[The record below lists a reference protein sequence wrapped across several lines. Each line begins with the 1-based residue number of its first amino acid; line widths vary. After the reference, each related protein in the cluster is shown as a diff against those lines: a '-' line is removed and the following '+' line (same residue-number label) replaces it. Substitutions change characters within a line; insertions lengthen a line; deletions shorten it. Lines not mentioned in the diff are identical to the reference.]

1 MNIDILLV
9 YGANLHEVLL
19 QNYGKSLSN
28 EEFFPNFINFA
39 VKINFIMKYL
49 VSHFTI
55 QCADGEFMQSARE
68 ITAAIAGECGYE
80 TFLDTD
86 NGVDGYV
93 QVDFYDKAM
102 VEDSLADFP
111 MEGVSVTFTTD
122 EVEDQDWNETW
133 EQEEGFA
140 PINIDNR
147 LVIYDVLHPEL
158 GDGCLVLGDSGLTD
172 SNTPTPNT
180 QHLTP
185 ITIGIHARNAF
196 GTGTH
201 ETTQMIVGTLLDM
214 DLKDKRVLDCGC
226 GTGILAITALKCGA
240 VDAVA
245 YDIDEWSADNTR
257 HNAEINGVADK
268 IEVFEGNANVLSHIS
283 GVFDVV
289 LANINRNILIADMP
303 AFKEVMAH
311 GGTLILSGFYEDDV
325 PLLVEEAENLG
336 LKLEEKRENGEWRML
351 VFR

>member
-1 MNIDILLV
+1 
-9 YGANLHEVLL
+9 
-19 QNYGKSLSN
+19 
-28 EEFFPNFINFA
+28 
-39 VKINFIMKYL
+39 MKYF

-55 QCADGEFMQSARE
+55 QCADGEFMQPARE

-140 PINIDNR
+140 PINIDDR
-147 LVIYDVLHPEL
+147 LVIYDVLHPE
-158 GDGCLVLGDSGLTD
+158 GHENEDGGAQS
-172 SNTPTPNT
+172 
-180 QHLTP
+180 P
-185 ITIGIHARNAF
+185 IKIGIQARNAF

-351 VFR
+351 VLR

>member
-1 MNIDILLV
+1 M
-9 YGANLHEVLL
+9 L
-19 QNYGKSLSN
+19 QNYGKSLTN
-28 EEFFPNFINFA
+28 EEIFPNFINFA
-39 VKINFIMKYL
+39 VKINVIMKYL

-55 QCADGEFMQSARE
+55 QCSDGEFMQPARE

-86 NGVDGYV
+86 DGVDGYV
-93 QVDFYDKAM
+93 QVDFYHEPAIR
-102 VEDSLADFP
+102 EALEEFP
-111 MEGVSVTFTTD
+111 MDGVTVTFKTE
-122 EVEDQDWNETW
+122 EVEDKDWNETW

-140 PINIDNR
+140 PIYIDDR

-158 GDGCLVLGDSGLTD
+158 ADGCWVMGDGGLEHASD
-172 SNTPTPNT
+172 NTLNT
-180 QHLTP
+180 QHPSP
-185 ITIGIHARNAF
+185 IKIGIQARNAF

-201 ETTQMIVGTLLDM
+201 ETTQMIVGALLDI
-214 DLKDKRVLDCGC
+214 DLKGKRVLDCGC

-240 VDAVA
+240 ADAVA
-245 YDIDEWSADNTR
+245 YDIDEWSTENTR
-257 HNAEINGVADK
+257 HNAEINGVADR

-289 LANINRNILIADMP
+289 VANINRNILLADMP

-325 PLLVEEAENLG
+325 PLLVEKAESLG
-336 LKLEEKRENGEWRML
+336 LSLKKKKEEGEWRMVIL
-351 VFR
+351 S

>member
-1 MNIDILLV
+1 M
-9 YGANLHEVLL
+9 
-19 QNYGKSLSN
+19 QKYGKSLTN
-28 EEFFPNFINFA
+28 GEIFPNFINFA
-39 VKINFIMKYL
+39 EKINFIMKYL

-55 QCADGEFMQSARE
+55 QCADCDFMQPARE
-68 ITAAIAGECGYE
+68 ITAALAGECGYE

-93 QVDFYDKAM
+93 QVDFYDEPVVKEA
-102 VEDSLADFP
+102 LADFP
-111 MEGVSVTFTTD
+111 MEGVTVTFET
-122 EVEDQDWNETW
+122 EEIEDKDWNETW

-140 PINIDNR
+140 PINIDDR

-158 GDGCLVLGDSGLTD
+158 GDGCLVLGDSVLTD
-172 SNTPTPNT
+172 SNTPTP
-180 QHLTP
+180 L
-185 ITIGIHARNAF
+185 TIGIHARNAF

-240 VDAVA
+240 ADAVA
-245 YDIDEWSADNTR
+245 YDIDEWSADSTR
-257 HNAEINGVADK
+257 HNAEINGVADR
-268 IEVFEGNANVLSHIS
+268 IEVFEGNAHVLSHIS

-289 LANINRNILIADMP
+289 LANINRNILLNDMP

-311 GGTLILSGFYEDDV
+311 GGTLILSGFYEEDV
-325 PLLVEEAENLG
+325 PLLLEKAESLG
-336 LKLEEKRENGEWRML
+336 LSLKEKKEEGEWRMVIL
-351 VFR
+351 N

>member
-1 MNIDILLV
+1 
-9 YGANLHEVLL
+9 
-19 QNYGKSLSN
+19 
-28 EEFFPNFINFA
+28 
-39 VKINFIMKYL
+39 MKYF

-55 QCADGEFMQSARE
+55 QCADGEFMQPARE

-102 VEDSLADFP
+102 VENSLADFP

-140 PINIDNR
+140 PINIDDR
-147 LVIYDVLHPEL
+147 LVIYDVLHPE
-158 GDGCLVLGDSGLTD
+158 GHENEDGGAQS
-172 SNTPTPNT
+172 
-180 QHLTP
+180 P
-185 ITIGIHARNAF
+185 IKIGIQARNAF

-351 VFR
+351 VLR

>member
-1 MNIDILLV
+1 M
-9 YGANLHEVLL
+9 
-19 QNYGKSLSN
+19 QKYGKSLTN
-28 EEFFPNFINFA
+28 GEIFPNFINFA
-39 VKINFIMKYL
+39 EKINYIMKYL

-55 QCADGEFMQSARE
+55 QCADCDLMQPARE
-68 ITAAIAGECGYE
+68 ITAALAGECGYE

-93 QVDFYDKAM
+93 QVDFYHEPAVREALM
-102 VEDSLADFP
+102 DFP
-111 MEGVSVTFTTD
+111 MYGVNVTFETE
-122 EVEDQDWNETW
+122 EVEDKDWNETW

-140 PINIDNR
+140 PINIGDR
-147 LVIYDVLHPEL
+147 LVIYDVLHP
-158 GDGCLVLGDSGLTD
+158 S
-172 SNTPTPNT
+172 PTPNT
-180 QHLTP
+180 QHPSP
-185 ITIGIHARNAF
+185 ITIGIQARNAF

-201 ETTQMIVGTLLDM
+201 ETTQMIVGTLLDI
-214 DLKDKRVLDCGC
+214 DLNGKRVLDCGC
-226 GTGILAITALKCGA
+226 GTGILVITALKCGA
-240 VDAVA
+240 ADAVA

-283 GVFDVV
+283 GVFDFV
-289 LANINRNILIADMP
+289 LANINRNILLADMP

-311 GGTLILSGFYEDDV
+311 GGTLILSGFYEEDV
-325 PLLVEEAENLG
+325 PLLVEKAESLG

>member
-1 MNIDILLV
+1 MQK
-9 YGANLHEVLL
+9 YGI
-19 QNYGKSLSN
+19 SLTN
-28 EEFFPNFINFA
+28 GEIFPNFINFA
-39 VKINFIMKYL
+39 VKINVIMKYL

-55 QCADGEFMQSARE
+55 RCADCDFMQSARE

-93 QVDFYDKAM
+93 QVDFYHEPEIREAL
-102 VEDSLADFP
+102 ENFP
-111 MEGVSVTFTTD
+111 MYGVSVTFETE
-122 EVEDQDWNETW
+122 EVEDKDWNETW

-140 PINIDNR
+140 PINIGDR
-147 LVIYDVLHPEL
+147 LVIYDVLHPDM
-158 GDGCLVLGDSGLTD
+158 GDGCWVMGDSGLKQASD
-172 SNTPTPNT
+172 NTPTPNT
-180 QHLTP
+180 QHPSPNIQHPSP
-185 ITIGIHARNAF
+185 ITIGIQARNAF

-201 ETTQMIVGTLLDM
+201 ETTQMVVGALLDI

-240 VDAVA
+240 ADAVA

-289 LANINRNILIADMP
+289 LANINRNILLADMP

-311 GGTLILSGFYEDDV
+311 GGTLILSGFYEEDV
-325 PLLVEEAENLG
+325 PLLVEKAESLG
-336 LKLEEKRENGEWRML
+336 LKLEEKRENREWRML
-351 VFR
+351 VFK

>member
-1 MNIDILLV
+1 
-9 YGANLHEVLL
+9 
-19 QNYGKSLSN
+19 
-28 EEFFPNFINFA
+28 
-39 VKINFIMKYL
+39 MKYL

-55 QCADGEFMQSARE
+55 QCADGEFMQPARE
-68 ITAAIAGECGYE
+68 ITAAIVGECGYE

-102 VEDSLADFP
+102 VEDSLASFP

-140 PINIDNR
+140 PINIDDR
-147 LVIYDVLHPEL
+147 LVIYDVLHPS
-158 GDGCLVLGDSGLTD
+158 D
-172 SNTPTPNT
+172 NIPTPNT
-180 QHLTP
+180 QHPTP
-185 ITIGIHARNAF
+185 ITIGIEARNAF

-201 ETTQMIVGTLLDM
+201 ETTQMIVGMLLDM
-214 DLKDKRVLDCGC
+214 DLKGKRVLDCGC

-240 VDAVA
+240 ADAVA
-245 YDIDEWSADNTR
+245 YDIDEWSADNAR
-257 HNAEINGVADK
+257 HNAEINGVADR
-268 IEVFEGNANVLSHIS
+268 IEVFEGNAYVLSHIS

-289 LANINRNILIADMP
+289 LANINRNILLNDMS

-311 GGTLILSGFYEDDV
+311 GGTLILSGFYEEDV
-325 PLLVEEAENLG
+325 PLLVEKAESLG
-336 LKLEEKRENGEWRML
+336 LCLKEKKEEGEWRML
-351 VFR
+351 EFK